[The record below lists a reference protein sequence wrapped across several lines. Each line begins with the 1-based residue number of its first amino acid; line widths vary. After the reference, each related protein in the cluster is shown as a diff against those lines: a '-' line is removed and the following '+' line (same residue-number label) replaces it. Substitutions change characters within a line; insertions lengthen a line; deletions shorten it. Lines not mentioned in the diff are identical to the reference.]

1 MLCDCQFFVTGIQ
14 LDFVYTRVHV
24 IAVGKTEQ
32 ERVNVDM
39 MLENAMD
46 FRNGVVHMVY
56 DKDYV
61 ST

>member
-1 MLCDCQFFVTGIQ
+1 M
-14 LDFVYTRVHV
+14 

-46 FRNGVVHMVY
+46 FRNGVIDMVY
-56 DKDYV
+56 NKDYV

>member
-1 MLCDCQFFVTGIQ
+1 M
-14 LDFVYTRVHV
+14 

-46 FRNGVVHMVY
+46 FRNGVVRMAY
-56 DKDYV
+56 NNDYV
-61 ST
+61 SA

>member
-1 MLCDCQFFVTGIQ
+1 MHA
-14 LDFVYTRVHV
+14 RVHV

-46 FRNGVVHMVY
+46 FRNGIVRMVY
-56 DKDYV
+56 SKNYV
-61 ST
+61 SAAF